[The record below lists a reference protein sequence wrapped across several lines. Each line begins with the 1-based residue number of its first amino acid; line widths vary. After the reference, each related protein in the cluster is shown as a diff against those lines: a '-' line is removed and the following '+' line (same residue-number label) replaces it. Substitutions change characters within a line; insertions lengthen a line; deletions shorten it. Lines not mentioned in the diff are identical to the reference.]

1 MENYNSNNIF
11 AKILRDDISCNKII
25 ENDVAL
31 AFHDVC
37 PKAKIHIL
45 VIPKGPYID
54 SFDFYEKASAE
65 EIKGY
70 YVLLNEV
77 IMMFKIRDEG
87 FRLITN
93 SGEFGNQVVP
103 HFHTHLVGGERLGHV
118 IL

>member
-1 MENYNSNNIF
+1 MTYNSNNIF
-11 AKILRDDISCNKII
+11 AKILRGDMACNKVA

-31 AFHDVC
+31 AFQDVC

-45 VIPKGPYID
+45 IIPKGAYVD
-54 SFDFYEKASAE
+54 CFDFYEKANLE

-70 YVLLNEV
+70 YTLLNEV
-77 IMMFKIRDEG
+77 IVMLKIREEG

-93 SGEFGNQVVP
+93 SGEYGNQVVP